1 MQHGQGQT
9 VPGSSQQ
16 QQPTVMWG
24 LAADLA
30 QGGGLIPPQHQEP
43 LGRFPAF
50 GAEQQQLQ
58 YDQGGGRQQQA
69 PQPRARSASGAPPS
83 QAYGG
88 AQQQRPPAAFGLHSS
103 TNQPQTGHQPYF
115 AGGSNPAKGSQGAP
129 APYGLAL
136 ELSQGGQ
143 YNPLQLQPG
152 TSAPPSRVGTNRAAK
167 RALSQQLTEAGW
179 VAAAGA
185 PPGALPQPDIPAF
198 QVQVRPEEE
207 PDYGFVAELKQAGP
221 PDSLGVRDFGLAA
234 EVVRR
239 RGGALPPLG
248 GRYGS
253 SGGSSL
259 PPLRP
264 RKRLAAAGPPA
275 DFGMSQEIAER
286 QAQFERDRL
295 DPFNA
300 ANRASG
306 QDPFV
311 MAGDLVKFPTV
322 PFQPQPPQEQVSCF

>member
-1 MQHGQGQT
+1 MQHGQGQSAAG
-9 VPGSSQQ
+9 PPQQ
-16 QQPTVMWG
+16 TVMWG

-30 QGGGLIPPQHQEP
+30 QGGGLVPPQSQDP
-43 LGRFPAF
+43 QGRFPAF
-50 GAEQQQLQ
+50 GAEQQQQ
-58 YDQGGGRQQQA
+58 YQVGGRSQQV
-69 PQPRARSASGAPPS
+69 PQPRVRSASGAPPS
-83 QAYGG
+83 HAYGG
-88 AQQQRPPAAFGLHSS
+88 AQQQRPPSAFGLHSS
-103 TNQPQTGHQPYF
+103 TNQPQPYF
-115 AGGSNPAKGSQGAP
+115 AGGSNPAKGSQDAP

-136 ELSQGGQ
+136 ELTQGGQ
-143 YNPLQLQPG
+143 FNPLQLQPG
-152 TSAPPSRVGTNRAAK
+152 TSAPPSRVGPNRAAK

-185 PPGALPQPDIPAF
+185 PPGALPQLDNPTF
-198 QVQVRPEEE
+198 QVPVRPEEE
-207 PDYGFVAELKQAGP
+207 PDYGIVAELKQAGP
-221 PDSLGVRDFGLAA
+221 PDPLGVRDFGLAA

-322 PFQPQPPQEQVSCF
+322 PFQPQPPQEQVGCF

>member
-1 MQHGQGQT
+1 MQSVQGQSQT
-9 VPGSSQQ
+9 VAAPPQ
-16 QQPTVMWG
+16 QQPPVLWG

-30 QGGGLIPPQHQEP
+30 QAGGMGPPQPQESQA
-43 LGRFPAF
+43 G
-50 GAEQQQLQ
+50 GWQQH
-58 YDQGGGRQQQA
+58 G
-69 PQPRARSASGAPPS
+69 PQPRSRSASGAPPS
-83 QAYGG
+83 HADRN

-103 TNQPQTGHQPYF
+103 TNQLQADRRPYF
-115 AGGSNPAKGSQGAP
+115 AGSGAP
-129 APYGLAL
+129 GGLIAKNPGPTPYGLAL
-136 ELSQGGQ
+136 ELTQGGML
-143 YNPLQLQPG
+143 NPLQVQPG
-152 TSAPPSRVGTNRAAK
+152 SSAPPTRSGSNRVAK

-179 VAAAGA
+179 VAAAA
-185 PPGALPQPDIPAF
+185 VPPGLLQDNPSFQP
-198 QVQVRPEEE
+198 VRPEEE
-207 PDYGFVAELKQAGP
+207 PDYGIVAELKQAGQ
-221 PDSLGVRDFGLAA
+221 PDPLGARDFGLAA

-239 RGGALPPLG
+239 RGGPLPPLG

-253 SGGSSL
+253 TGGSSL

-275 DFGMSQEIAER
+275 DFGMSEEIAER

-311 MAGDLVKFPTV
+311 MAGELVKFPTV
-322 PFQPQPPQEQVSCF
+322 PSLPQAPQEQVRAA